1 MRMLRTR
8 RNPVVDA
15 RARGRQKRRPEIGNS
30 VASAAMPR
38 SIDYYFTSSSP
49 WTFIGH
55 DLFMEIAKR
64 HALKVNYKPVSFAK
78 VFSETGGLPLPQR
91 PLVRQRYRLVELQR
105 WRDRRG
111 LTFNIRPRHTPFDVT
126 LLDRTVI
133 AIVNRD
139 ADPDRFMRAA
149 FEAIW
154 EEERNLGEVENIAAL
169 LTECG
174 LDAPQ
179 ILEEA
184 AGPSTES
191 VYLLNLENALAA
203 DVFGAPSYVLA
214 GEVFWGQD
222 RLELLDDA
230 LSSGRAAYT
239 SG

>member
-1 MRMLRTR
+1 
-8 RNPVVDA
+8 
-15 RARGRQKRRPEIGNS
+15 
-30 VASAAMPR
+30 
-38 SIDYYFTSSSP
+38 
-49 WTFIGH
+49 
-55 DLFMEIAKR
+55 
-64 HALKVNYKPVSFAK
+64 LKVSP
-78 VFSETGGLPLPQR
+78 
-91 PLVRQRYRLVELQR
+91 RYS
-105 WRDRRG
+105 
-111 LTFNIRPRHTPFDVT
+111 PFDVS

-139 ADPDRFMRAA
+139 GDPDRFLRAA

-154 EEERNLGEVENIAAL
+154 EEERNLGDADVIAAL
-169 LTECG
+169 LAECG
-174 LDAPQ
+174 FDAPQ
-179 ILEEA
+179 ILDEA